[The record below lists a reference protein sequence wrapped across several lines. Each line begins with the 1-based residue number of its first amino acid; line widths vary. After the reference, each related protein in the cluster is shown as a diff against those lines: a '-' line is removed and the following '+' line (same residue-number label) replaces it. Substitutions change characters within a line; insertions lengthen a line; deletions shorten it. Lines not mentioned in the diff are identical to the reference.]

1 MFVCLVIA
9 ICNSNSDF
17 LSFLNIASVDGHFLT
32 RGSHRRSAEMLLER
46 YAHSGFPYSECLY

>member
-1 MFVCLVIA
+1 VIA

-17 LSFLNIASVDGHFLT
+17 LSFLNLASVDGHFLT